1 MPSGIIVSGHRET
14 EEVNVQC
21 FLQVPFTWDPDYEPV
36 PFEPYEAEE
45 RLQKQRFLF
54 TRVRRSGTV
63 TKS

>member
-36 PFEPYEAEE
+36 PSEPYGAEE
-45 RLQKQRFLF
+45 RL
-54 TRVRRSGTV
+54 
-63 TKS
+63 